1 MKLIY
6 LRETNLKDRVLVR
19 DIIINFKLSDKVLLI
34 HDTFGSSVEDT
45 KFVTKRLSS
54 LFSESMIY
62 NNAFL
67 AEQRGF
73 FVKNGEKLSINSDL
87 IHHLLQTVQ
96 LLIIGPVIKDDG
108 TSVLGSAMDM
118 IHTAIQELNIEE
130 VILFPDHPRSPLVAQ
145 KVKVENQDI
154 KEKLLKLYDEEQ
166 ETIEMGH
173 LLEATIAS
181 PMNYAK

>member
-34 HDTFGSSVEDT
+34 HDTFGDSVDDT
-45 KFVTKRLSS
+45 RFVTKRLSA

-73 FVKNGEKLSINSDL
+73 FVKNEEGLSMNTDL
-87 IHHLLQTVQ
+87 
-96 LLIIGPVIKDDG
+96 
-108 TSVLGSAMDM
+108 M
-118 IHTAIQELNIEE
+118 NN
-130 VILFPDHPRSPLVAQ
+130 
-145 KVKVENQDI
+145 NQ
-154 KEKLLKLYDEEQ
+154 
-166 ETIEMGH
+166 
-173 LLEATIAS
+173 
-181 PMNYAK
+181 